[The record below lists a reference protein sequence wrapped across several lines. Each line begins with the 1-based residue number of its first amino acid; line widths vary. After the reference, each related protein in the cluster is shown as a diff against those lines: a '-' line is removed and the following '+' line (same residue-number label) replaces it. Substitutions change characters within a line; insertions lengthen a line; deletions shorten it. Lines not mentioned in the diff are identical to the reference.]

1 MVMDAHGD
9 HDADQSG
16 KKAKET
22 KPSLSS
28 GDPQW
33 ARRPTAR
40 AHRIKNAILAHIC
53 LRCSRS
59 PSMYVLISFCFFMF
73 FRARGI
79 VPRFI
84 LFLTFQVV
92 N

>member
-33 ARRPTAR
+33 ARRPTAC

-53 LRCSRS
+53 LRSSRS
-59 PSMYVLISFCFFMF
+59 PPYMCSFLFVFFMF
-73 FRARGI
+73 FQARGI
-79 VPRFI
+79 VLRFT
-84 LFLTFQVV
+84 LFLTFQGG
-92 N
+92 